1 MPIYEYYC
9 RPCNSKF
16 EMLRPMN
23 RADEDANCPQG
34 HSGGERMLSLVANY
48 RPAGGGSAVLDPG
61 TAESGGHGCAC
72 GHGGCG
78 SC

>member
-1 MPIYEYYC
+1 
-9 RPCNSKF
+9 
-16 EMLRPMN
+16 MN
-23 RADEDANCPQG
+23 RANEDANCPQG

-48 RPAGGGSAVLDPG
+48 RPASGGSAIPDAG
-61 TAESGGHGCAC
+61 ESAGHGCAC